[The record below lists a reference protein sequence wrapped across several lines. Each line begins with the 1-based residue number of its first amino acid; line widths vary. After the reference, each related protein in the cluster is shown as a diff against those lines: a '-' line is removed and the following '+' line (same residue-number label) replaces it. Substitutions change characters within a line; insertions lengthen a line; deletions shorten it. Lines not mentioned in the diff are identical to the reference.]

1 MAVLSKPEPK
11 IGTRKRP
18 DQKNAAP
25 VDPEQN
31 SGAAH
36 AFDSFPAL
44 PKAMLP
50 PPARTR
56 GFPRE
61 LPTSSTAEK
70 NLPLFDP
77 GKTPCFQ
84 GFRSL
89 PKTMFKI
96 ISTLFR
102 TLAADFTKSNRPI

>member
-25 VDPEQN
+25 VDPERN

-70 NLPLFDP
+70 KSSAVRSWEDPVLP
-77 GKTPCFQ
+77 GV
-84 GFRSL
+84 
-89 PKTMFKI
+89 
-96 ISTLFR
+96 
-102 TLAADFTKSNRPI
+102 